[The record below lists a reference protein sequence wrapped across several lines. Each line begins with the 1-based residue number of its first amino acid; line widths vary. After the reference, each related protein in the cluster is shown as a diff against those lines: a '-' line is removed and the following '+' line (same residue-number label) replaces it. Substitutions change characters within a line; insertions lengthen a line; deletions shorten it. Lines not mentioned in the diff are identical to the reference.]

1 MYCDITLMI
10 LQVCDGRVIVYMS
23 VYIYIY
29 IYIYIYM

>member
-23 VYIYIY
+23 VYIYVIL
-29 IYIYIYM
+29 M